1 MMLSIEYLCKLL
13 LVKDRSNSVILETK
27 LHTEESDS
35 ESIIK
40 ISLGNLTL
48 TQFNSFRKSSYF
60 SLDNKLRRFQ

>member
-13 LVKDRSNSVILETK
+13 LVKDWSNSVILETK

-40 ISLGNLTL
+40 ISLSNLTL